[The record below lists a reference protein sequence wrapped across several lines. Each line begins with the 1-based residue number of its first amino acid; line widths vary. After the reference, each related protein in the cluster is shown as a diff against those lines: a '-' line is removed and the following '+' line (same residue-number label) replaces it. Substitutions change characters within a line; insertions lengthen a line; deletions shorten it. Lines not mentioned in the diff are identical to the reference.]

1 MSIAKVELDN
11 MASDVAAADAFP
23 TTTILPNPGR
33 KTMGRITESLL
44 ELHEGFPLCL
54 LTADHGETIRD
65 PELNAKHGKRDDD
78 HKERRSFT
86 HGWILEDLTNFLL
99 LVRQAAVH
107 VCVFI
112 LIFRSSL
119 L

>member
-1 MSIAKVELDN
+1 MMELCHRAVELDN
-11 MASDVAAADAFP
+11 VASDVAAADAFP

-65 PELNAKHGKRDDD
+65 PELNAKHGKREDD
-78 HKERRSFT
+78 HKARGSPIHGYER
-86 HGWILEDLTNFLL
+86 
-99 LVRQAAVH
+99 V
-107 VCVFI
+107 
-112 LIFRSSL
+112 
-119 L
+119 